1 MRIDIT
7 LLVVK
12 KCQNGKKRSVL
23 WCITCD
29 YKRYLQWEIAL
40 GACLIAFDNINIP
53 IMWKKKIIKC
63 DEEIWVN
70 ICIWGKSV
78 CILLQA
84 IKPPKRYLKCPNRRV
99 TVWKKIIS
107 RFWQPGR
114 RHLNSENPR
123 LELCWIVRLLSPGV
137 YLHWNLLSFLSN
149 FVEPVT
155 QFQIYF
161 WNYQCSTNIFL

>member
-12 KCQNGKKRSVL
+12 KCQNDKKRSVL

-99 TVWKKIIS
+99 NVWKNYLQVLAAWEAAFK
-107 RFWQPGR
+107 FW
-114 RHLNSENPR
+114 
-123 LELCWIVRLLSPGV
+123 
-137 YLHWNLLSFLSN
+137 
-149 FVEPVT
+149 EPSIWT
-155 QFQIYF
+155 MLD
-161 WNYQCSTNIFL
+161 CSTSFPRSVLALKFAIILE